1 VQLIAQYVEFNA
13 ESVIFA
19 GVMAYLAQHLAV
31 GWGCVVVVFIKV
43 LIINE

>member
-1 VQLIAQYVEFNA
+1 LKFNA

-31 GWGCVVVVFIKV
+31 GWGCVEVVFLKV
-43 LIINE
+43 LIIKG